1 MVMKNRYKLYEP
13 GKSLSHIH
21 LNEDLTPARSTLTY
35 RCRKSDKFRS
45 VWTYDG
51 ETYVR
56 PWSRDKNAKGDR
68 LYCEAD
74 IAKYAQM
81 QMPQRRF
88 DQVAEEDEDEQ
99 ESEEDEEEVAE
110 DEAVVDQ
117 NHQVGD
123 DEAAAAEN

>member
-1 MVMKNRYKLYEP
+1 MKNRYKLYEP

-21 LNEDLTPARSTLTY
+21 MNEDLTPARSTLTY
-35 RCRKSDKFRS
+35 RCRRSDKFRS

-88 DQVAEEDEDEQ
+88 DQVAKEEEE
-99 ESEEDEEEVAE
+99 EAEDEEEE
-110 DEAVVDQ
+110 DDEEEANADQ
-117 NHQVGD
+117 NQDGD
-123 DEAAAAEN
+123 DEAAATTS